1 MSSAMEMKFRR
12 DLDDIPRIRLRFPVA
27 VAAAA
32 TQIAANVKERVTHIG
47 EQGVPK
53 VKEPSNLESRDI
65 ASPTPSFS
73 LATGERPQNSSQ
85 EQCHMPE
92 SPTLTSSSID
102 CSAKRPKAH
111 PVAMFAPRFGM
122 ESNSQ
127 GDSPDRPLTPW
138 RAGLDSQARLQVDD
152 SRIPDLKHQADNEHL
167 TPKTADVQE
176 DHGDA
181 DSDAGGNRS
190 TKHQSFSLVAWCLYL
205 FPILR
210 VREAPLAAG
219 KTRIRWKCAYG
230 SSLYDDFTEIRPG
243 AAKEF
248 ELVLQS
254 PSQQWPTNQHQP
266 TYGSYRS
273 GQPSI
278 TDLSET
284 SNSAPASNP
293 NPPGSMSRTG
303 YDPRLSN
310 DRAISATIPC
320 NPESKWLLV
329 CARAVQRPTS
339 LFHLDVGSTTSD
351 QQFFKLLR
359 QTYVQAKKHWYRG
372 LSFKRVRS
380 IRFVQFELHPRDLVD
395 VRKVP
400 DMPPATKQD
409 DYLYQPCDLLPPVG
423 ENLMTYLF
431 HNPHETNQKAITY
444 LRSPKKRKQ
453 KLAICQLRGTNIGWG
468 IHLVEGW
475 ATTKLWLS
483 ALAIFSS
490 SFVFAVA
497 WSVLKHDVQGAFGV
511 AGWLVGLATLGL
523 GSFQAISQG
532 D

>member
-1 MSSAMEMKFRR
+1 MPFGKRSSSAAAIHYTSPSLGELQESSHEHRSLRAVSSTFRNNTHRLWDDFRSRNPSNTDDPRHQSASSRDTQASASSASSGTTTATTADNSLQGSRATSQDIDPKKPNSAMSSAMEMKFRR

-47 EQGVPK
+47 EQGVRK
-53 VKEPSNLESRDI
+53 AKEPSNLESRDI

-219 KTRIRWKCAYG
+219 KTRIRWKC
-230 SSLYDDFTEIRPG
+230 
-243 AAKEF
+243 
-248 ELVLQS
+248 V
-254 PSQQWPTNQHQP
+254 
-266 TYGSYRS
+266 
-273 GQPSI
+273 
-278 TDLSET
+278 
-284 SNSAPASNP
+284 SAQ
-293 NPPGSMSRTG
+293 TC
-303 YDPRLSN
+303 PRN
-310 DRAISATIPC
+310 
-320 NPESKWLLV
+320 
-329 CARAVQRPTS
+329 
-339 LFHLDVGSTTSD
+339 
-351 QQFFKLLR
+351 
-359 QTYVQAKKHWYRG
+359 
-372 LSFKRVRS
+372 
-380 IRFVQFELHPRDLVD
+380 LHPIEL
-395 VRKVP
+395 
-400 DMPPATKQD
+400 
-409 DYLYQPCDLLPPVG
+409 
-423 ENLMTYLF
+423 
-431 HNPHETNQKAITY
+431 
-444 LRSPKKRKQ
+444 
-453 KLAICQLRGTNIGWG
+453 
-468 IHLVEGW
+468 
-475 ATTKLWLS
+475 
-483 ALAIFSS
+483 
-490 SFVFAVA
+490 
-497 WSVLKHDVQGAFGV
+497 
-511 AGWLVGLATLGL
+511 TL
-523 GSFQAISQG
+523 
-532 D
+532 